1 MSVAHITLPP
11 TSFPPRRR
19 FTVREFESMGQAGI
33 IDERCELVHGEIIQM
48 PPVGNAHS
56 IALQD
61 LHDLL
66 RAAWPHPK
74 FIRTQATHRFGED
87 FAPMPDLT
95 LLEHRPVP
103 GALID
108 EQPALVI
115 EVSEETLSY
124 DLGFKRLAYARAGTP
139 EYWVADL
146 KRRRFRAF
154 RGPDRA
160 AVEAE
165 QAYRDEIIAEVG
177 DTIAPLAIPAL
188 QIAVADVLPAAGA

>member
-1 MSVAHITLPP
+1 MPIPAPLSVPQKRL
-11 TSFPPRRR
+11 
-19 FTVREFESMGQAGI
+19 FTVREFEQMAEAGI
-33 IDERCELVHGEIIQM
+33 LNGRYELVDGEIIEL
-48 PPVGNAHS
+48 PADGNAHS
-56 IALQD
+56 IAVMD
-61 LHDLL
+61 LYDAIRPH
-66 RAAWPHPK
+66 WPHPK
-74 FIRTQATHRFGED
+74 FIRSQSTQRFTERW
-87 FAPMPDLT
+87 APMPDLA

-103 GALID
+103 GARID
-108 EQPALVI
+108 ELPALVI
-115 EVSEETLSY
+115 EVSDETLSY
-124 DLGFKRLAYARAGTP
+124 DLGFKRLAYARAGAP

-188 QIAVADVLPAAGA
+188 QIAVADALAGGA